1 MQNSPRRKITK
12 DGKWLTMEI
21 ASILVPE
28 RTFSDVE
35 TTSKKRAIEKVSNLI
50 ASVELGLDAHELY
63 NKLIAR
69 EKLGPTAIGN
79 GIAIPHCRIACSSI
93 VGSLFKFSNGIE
105 FGALDDLPVRIM
117 FVLLVPQHEAKDHLN
132 TLAMLARKFE
142 SEMYRNG
149 LLEAKDSRELFEM
162 ALTDIEEMTQP
173 NVAG

>member
-1 MQNSPRRKITK
+1 MN
-12 DGKWLTMEI
+12 I

-35 TTSKKRAIEKVSNLI
+35 TTSKKRAIEKASDLI
-50 ASVELGLDAHELY
+50 ASVELGFDGQELY
-63 NKLIAR
+63 SNLISR

-79 GIAIPHCRIACSSI
+79 GIAIPHCRIACSSA
-93 VGSLFKFSNGIE
+93 VGSLFRLSNGID

-117 FVLLVPQHEAKDHLN
+117 FVLLVPQHETEDHLH
-132 TLAMLARKFE
+132 TLAMLAQKFE

-149 LLEAKDSRELFEM
+149 LLEAKDSRELFEV
-162 ALTDIEEMTQP
+162 ALMDIEEITHP

>member
-1 MQNSPRRKITK
+1 MN
-12 DGKWLTMEI
+12 I

-35 TTSKKRAIEKVSNLI
+35 TTSKKRAIEKASDLI
-50 ASVELGLDAHELY
+50 ASVELGFDGQELY
-63 NKLIAR
+63 SNLISR

-79 GIAIPHCRIACSSI
+79 GIAIPHCRIACSSA
-93 VGSLFKFSNGIE
+93 VGSLFRLSNGID

-117 FVLLVPQHEAKDHLN
+117 FVLLVPQHETEDHLH
-132 TLAMLARKFE
+132 TLAMLAQKFE

-149 LLEAKDSRELFEM
+149 LLEAKDSRELFEV
-162 ALTDIEEMTQP
+162 ALMDIEEMTHP

>member
-35 TTSKKRAIEKVSNLI
+35 TTSKKRASEKVSNLI

-93 VGSLFKFSNGIE
+93 VGSLFRLSNWIE

-117 FVLLVPQHEAKDHLN
+117 FVLLVPQYEAKDHLH

-142 SEMYRNG
+142 SEMYRC
-149 LLEAKDSRELFEM
+149 LLYTSPSPRD
-162 ALTDIEEMTQP
+162 
-173 NVAG
+173 

>member
-1 MQNSPRRKITK
+1 
-12 DGKWLTMEI
+12 MEI

-28 RTFSDVE
+28 RTFSEVE
-35 TTSKKRAIEKVSNLI
+35 TTSKKRAIEKVSKLI
-50 ASVELGLDAHELY
+50 ASVELGFDDHELY
-63 NKLIAR
+63 SNLIAR

-93 VGSLFKFSNGIE
+93 VGSLFRLCNGIE

-117 FVLLVPQHEAKDHLN
+117 FVLLAPQHETEDHLH

-149 LLEAKDSRELFEM
+149 LLEAKGNQELFEM
-162 ALTDIEEMTQP
+162 ALTDITEMTHP
-173 NVAG
+173 NLVG

>member
-1 MQNSPRRKITK
+1 MN
-12 DGKWLTMEI
+12 I

-35 TTSKKRAIEKVSNLI
+35 TTSKKRAIEKASDLI
-50 ASVELGLDAHELY
+50 ASVELGFDGQELY
-63 NKLIAR
+63 SNLISR

-79 GIAIPHCRIACSSI
+79 GIAIPHCRIACSSA
-93 VGSLFKFSNGIE
+93 VGSLFRLSNGID

-117 FVLLVPQHEAKDHLN
+117 FVLLVPQHETEDHLH
-132 TLAMLARKFE
+132 TLPMLARKFE

-149 LLEAKDSRELFEM
+149 LLEAKDSRELFEV
-162 ALTDIEEMTQP
+162 ALMDIEEITHS

>member
-1 MQNSPRRKITK
+1 MN
-12 DGKWLTMEI
+12 I

-35 TTSKKRAIEKVSNLI
+35 TTSKKRAIEKASDLI
-50 ASVELGLDAHELY
+50 ASVELGFDGQELY
-63 NKLIAR
+63 SNLISR

-79 GIAIPHCRIACSSI
+79 GIAIPHCRIACSSA
-93 VGSLFKFSNGIE
+93 VGSLFRLSNGID

-117 FVLLVPQHEAKDHLN
+117 FVLLVPQHETEDHLH

-149 LLEAKDSRELFEM
+149 LLEAKDSRELFEV
-162 ALTDIEEMTQP
+162 ALMDIEEITHS